1 MTILPKKKPS
11 QEKRTN
17 EAVENSSHL
26 GGHSH
31 SHSHSHNA
39 GHHAHTSNVEPGRG
53 ARPKSKNSP
62 PRWVG
67 LGALDDRIPNHE
79 SIGNF
84 EGTERRENPH
94 NSHSG
99 SKRARHRSSPHRHER
114 SKRPVPRKHHRD
126 LPSGSGLQRGRHDS
140 VQIPEAVEIDFNS
153 GDEYEDEVDHMT
165 SEELEQVPNLYIN
178 LR

>member
-17 EAVENSSHL
+17 EVENTSHL

-31 SHSHSHNA
+31 THSHSLTA
-39 GHHAHTSNVEPGRG
+39 GHHAHSSSNVESGRGG
-53 ARPKSKNSP
+53 ARPKSRNSP

-67 LGALDDRIPNHE
+67 LGSLDDRISTHE
-79 SIGNF
+79 TLGSF
-84 EGTERRENPH
+84 DSTERRENPH

-126 LPSGSGLQRGRHDS
+126 LPSGSGLQLGRQNS

-153 GDEYEDEVDHMT
+153 GDEYEDEVDHTT
-165 SEELEQVPNLYIN
+165 SEETEEVLQL
-178 LR
+178 